1 MIKTLLWQMNTD
13 TAKTLDRGTFY
24 FLFPL
29 CFAINFIVKIW
40 LLLIFYICYSC
51 RTFRKASKK
60 ADLFNAGDN
69 IYIPTI
75 YCEQDK
81 DQHYIDFYPLIK
93 RQLTRITVLR
103 MRACGSGLRDWMIF
117 ICDTLI
123 GSWLG
128 FRSADDV
135 FATCDNFFFSLLNIF
150 PRLRLKITS
159 SELLKPGQRRRIPR
173 GSYFNATIWRISPL
187 LRNLLYHSIGS
198 SKKIC

>member
-24 FLFPL
+24 FLFSF
-29 CFAINFIVKIW
+29 CFVINFIVKIW
-40 LLLIFYICYSC
+40 QLLIFYLCYSC

-117 ICDTLI
+117 VIL
-123 GSWLG
+123 WLAPG
-128 FRSADDV
+128 LVSEALTMYLRPV
-135 FATCDNFFFSLLNIF
+135 TIFFFFAAKYISSFAPQNYIIRAFETRATPPDTKGKLFQCHNMENF
-150 PRLRLKITS
+150 PSVT
-159 SELLKPGQRRRIPR
+159 
-173 GSYFNATIWRISPL
+173 
-187 LRNLLYHSIGS
+187 
-198 SKKIC
+198 